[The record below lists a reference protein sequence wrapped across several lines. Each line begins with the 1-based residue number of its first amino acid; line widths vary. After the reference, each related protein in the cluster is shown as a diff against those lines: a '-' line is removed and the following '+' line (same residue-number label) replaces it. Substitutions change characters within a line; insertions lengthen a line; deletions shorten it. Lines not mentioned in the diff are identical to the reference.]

1 MTYLFLFQCVKFQL
15 LIFPFDVPT
24 HLLILLFR
32 LVLSSPTTA
41 VPGYY
46 VPSQI
51 LDELSAGLDV
61 LHHVRPDALKQGVPA
76 NKIDYLSMGSAD
88 LTAEG
93 IFLCG
98 SYEAYSNHHHAL
110 KVKLLI
116 GRDPDY
122 NMFRNLRGVA
132 HPPIYLMS

>member
-1 MTYLFLFQCVKFQL
+1 MTYLSLFQCVKFQL
-15 LIFPFDVPT
+15 SIIPLDVPT
-24 HLLILLFR
+24 HLLLLLFR

-51 LDELSAGLDV
+51 LDELSAGFDV
-61 LHHVRPDALKQGVPA
+61 LHHVRPDSLKQGVPA
-76 NKIDYLSMGSAD
+76 SKIDYLSMGSAD

-98 SYEAYSNHHHAL
+98 SGGGSSAYLSDVLNFFVLYLINHLFSMQNITAL
-110 KVKLLI
+110 IIFTGPL
-116 GRDPDY
+116 D
-122 NMFRNLRGVA
+122 
-132 HPPIYLMS
+132 